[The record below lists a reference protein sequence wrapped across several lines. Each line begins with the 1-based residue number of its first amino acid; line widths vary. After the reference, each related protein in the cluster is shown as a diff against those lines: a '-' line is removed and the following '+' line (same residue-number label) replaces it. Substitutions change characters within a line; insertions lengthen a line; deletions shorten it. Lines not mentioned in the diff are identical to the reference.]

1 MRFGGQPGIESEQM
15 RLARLEVQL
24 QTLQEQQA
32 DASDSLK
39 NEAEAT
45 AQDIQDLQDEISR
58 MKAARQRKTEALTS
72 LAHLRNNIK
81 QLTKQIRDV
90 RISSTPYES
99 LSAECIHACTSFIDR
114 RCGPFSFLCSVR
126 CILDVLLT

>member
-1 MRFGGQPGIESEQM
+1 MSPRLMAMAPVSERGENAVSELMSEVRNVRFGGQPGVESEQM

-32 DASDSLK
+32 DTSDSLED
-39 NEAEAT
+39 EAKAT

-58 MKAARQRKTEALTS
+58 MKAAKQRKTEALTS
-72 LAHLRNNIK
+72 LAHLQNNIK

-90 RISSTPYES
+90 R
-99 LSAECIHACTSFIDR
+99 
-114 RCGPFSFLCSVR
+114 FLPTQCMSVF
-126 CILDVLLT
+126 T